1 MKNGFL
7 YNIVKFLLDNFRHLT
22 VVEWLKIIGLKIW
35 CKNTKDKQKRVNCR
49 SNIVDGFNV
58 FKWLLLILLF
68 VTNSTNYFLTIV
80 VWYLLITNLYSYFY
94 HHIWS
99 DNAISLNITSPD
111 RARRRFFLLM
121 LAFSYSEFCFAYLYR
136 FPYIKEFN
144 WTDSATF
151 TKSIWFSISNSFA
164 ANYDLV
170 KPISELASSVSMIQL
185 IITFFFITIIISKS
199 IPEIKK

>member
-1 MKNGFL
+1 MENGFL

-22 VVEWLKIIGLKIW
+22 IVEWLKIVGLKIW

-58 FKWLLLILLF
+58 FKWLLMILLF
-68 VTNSTNYFLTIV
+68 TSHLTNCFLTIT

-99 DNAISLNITSPD
+99 DDAIKIDIISAD

-121 LAFSYSEFCFAYLYR
+121 LSFSFSEFCFAYLYR
-136 FPYIKEFN
+136 FAYINEFN
-144 WTDSATF
+144 WTDKPTLM
-151 TKSIWFSISNSFA
+151 KSIWFSISNSFA
-164 ANYDLV
+164 ANYDSV
-170 KPISELASSVSMIQL
+170 KPLSELGSSVSMIQL
-185 IITFFFITIIISKS
+185 IVTFIFVTIIISKS